1 MSIGV
6 FELIIVA
13 GMLGLFVA
21 APLALIVFLLL
32 RVKALRSEV
41 AELRAEVTAKR

>member
-6 FELIIVA
+6 LELVIVVCV
-13 GMLGLFVA
+13 LGLFVA

-32 RVKALRSEV
+32 HIKALRSEV
-41 AELRAEVTAKR
+41 AELRAEVAARR